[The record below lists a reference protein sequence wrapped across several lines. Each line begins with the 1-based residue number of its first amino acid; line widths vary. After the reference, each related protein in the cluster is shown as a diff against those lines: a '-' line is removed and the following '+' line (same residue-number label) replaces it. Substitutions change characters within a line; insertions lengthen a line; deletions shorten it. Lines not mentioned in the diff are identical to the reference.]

1 MTDRGVWEECPEP
14 RQAST
19 TAYSHALRRDVHA
32 DECLL
37 IREDRAQ
44 RPWGHEGGL
53 QSVSSRPCS
62 SLLSAQCSDFLPE
75 VQVGLWLPPSLA
87 HPKGGREGTGGQS
100 VPRLAWLLCTES
112 DSNST
117 HIPRASELTATSV
130 LKGEKEGGREAA
142 RRDAQPVSE
151 LAADEDIN
159 PARPGGQ
166 CHDHVRAREEE
177 AKMLLGRVD
186 KSGVAPSL
194 KGSCLSSPRGLRAM
208 RGKGQP
214 RAEEMI

>member
-1 MTDRGVWEECPEP
+1 M
-14 RQAST
+14 A
-19 TAYSHALRRDVHA
+19 
-32 DECLL
+32 
-37 IREDRAQ
+37 
-44 RPWGHEGGL
+44 
-53 QSVSSRPCS
+53 
-62 SLLSAQCSDFLPE
+62 
-75 VQVGLWLPPSLA
+75 PSLSGP
-87 HPKGGREGTGGQS
+87 PKRGGGKELGDSQFSGSAPQS
-100 VPRLAWLLCTES
+100 QAWLLCTES

-117 HIPRASELTATSV
+117 HIPGASELTATSV
-130 LKGEKEGGREAA
+130 LKEEKERGREAA

-151 LAADEDIN
+151 LAANEDIN
-159 PARPGGQ
+159 PPQPEGQ